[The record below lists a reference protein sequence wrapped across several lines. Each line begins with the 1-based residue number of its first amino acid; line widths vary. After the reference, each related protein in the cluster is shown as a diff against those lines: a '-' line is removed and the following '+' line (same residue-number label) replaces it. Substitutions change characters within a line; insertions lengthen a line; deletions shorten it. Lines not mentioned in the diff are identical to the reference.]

1 MACTFTKILNQ
12 VFKEEDFLRIYF
24 VFKMYGTSDY
34 RLWIIT
40 YKMGGRQMYRKF
52 GSVVS
57 WQKNIASLWAIVS
70 STVTMYSK
78 VSCWYKKL

>member
-57 WQKNIASLWAIVS
+57 
-70 STVTMYSK
+70 
-78 VSCWYKKL
+78 